1 MYRKIFE
8 EHEKLHNSEVF
19 FQQVATRELLA
30 VYKVKKNKK
39 QEKKSS
45 SK

>member
-8 EHEKLHNSEVF
+8 EHEKLF

-39 QEKKSS
+39 QEKKV
-45 SK
+45 